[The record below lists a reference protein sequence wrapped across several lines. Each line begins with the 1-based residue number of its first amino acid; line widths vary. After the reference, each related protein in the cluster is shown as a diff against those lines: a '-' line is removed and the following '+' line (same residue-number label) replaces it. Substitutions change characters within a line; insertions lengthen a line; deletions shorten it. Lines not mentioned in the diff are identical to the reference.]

1 MICNFYLNSD
11 HLMKLFYTSTF
22 IFFFDLHNYL
32 HLAKLDPKLSQKTGL
47 YGGKIG
53 LFRKGKNKF
62 PIIWL

>member
-1 MICNFYLNSD
+1 MISNFNLNSD

-22 IFFFDLHNYL
+22 FFFDFHNYL
-32 HLAKLDPKLSQKTGL
+32 DLAKIDPKLSQKTGL

-62 PIIWL
+62 TRIWL